1 MRLLLKLGAGLLA
14 RFLGLLTERFA
25 EWLFQQVSEGAEDAG
40 ESLADICSFGRW
52 FIQDLAAQLG
62 GRRRR
67 LQYGDDYEQGLF
79 EA

>member
-25 EWLFQQVSEGAEDAG
+25 EWLFQQVSEGAEEAG
-40 ESLADICSFGRW
+40 ESLKDLCTFGRW
-52 FIQDLAAQLG
+52 FIQDLAAQLS
-62 GRRRR
+62 GRRR
-67 LQYGDDYEQGLF
+67 LHCGDEYEQGLF